1 MGFDNPV
8 LPAAKIKIVNAS
20 KAREF
25 LARAAE
31 QGDVLAMSRLG
42 LLLLRGNGVS
52 ELGDSVYDNAE
63 AVKWLRAGAKGGSF
77 EAQTLLGLAYFKMKL
92 YSKAQQV

>member
-1 MGFDNPV
+1 
-8 LPAAKIKIVNAS
+8 
-20 KAREF
+20 
-25 LARAAE
+25 
-31 QGDVLAMSRLG
+31 MSRLG

-92 YSKAQQV
+92 YSKAQQVRPPPHPPPPPHPDDVSIYQIIVSHTLK